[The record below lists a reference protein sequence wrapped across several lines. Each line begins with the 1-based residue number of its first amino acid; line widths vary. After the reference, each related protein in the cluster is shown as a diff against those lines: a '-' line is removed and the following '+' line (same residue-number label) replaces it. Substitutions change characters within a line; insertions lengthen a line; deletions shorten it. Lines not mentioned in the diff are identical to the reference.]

1 MAGQEKWGRVG
12 SLGSFLFIF
21 IVVFVVLSSSSS
33 FFFIIK
39 KRVSLK
45 LFKTKL
51 HVSLGV
57 SKFGSPMKHSWIH
70 L

>member
-21 IVVFVVLSSSSS
+21 IVVFVVPSSSS
-33 FFFIIK
+33 FFFLIK

-45 LFKTKL
+45 LF
-51 HVSLGV
+51 
-57 SKFGSPMKHSWIH
+57 
-70 L
+70 

>member
-21 IVVFVVLSSSSS
+21 FVVLVVFSS
-33 FFFIIK
+33 FFFFFFLVK

-45 LFKTKL
+45 LF
-51 HVSLGV
+51 
-57 SKFGSPMKHSWIH
+57 
-70 L
+70 

>member
-21 IVVFVVLSSSSS
+21 IIVFVVLSSS
-33 FFFIIK
+33 FFFLIK

-45 LFKTKL
+45 LF
-51 HVSLGV
+51 
-57 SKFGSPMKHSWIH
+57 
-70 L
+70 

>member
-33 FFFIIK
+33 FFIIK
-39 KRVSLK
+39 SALV
-45 LFKTKL
+45 
-51 HVSLGV
+51 
-57 SKFGSPMKHSWIH
+57 
-70 L
+70 

>member
-33 FFFIIK
+33 SSFFNK
-39 KRVSLK
+39 KAR
-45 LFKTKL
+45 
-51 HVSLGV
+51 
-57 SKFGSPMKHSWIH
+57 
-70 L
+70 